1 MSVLAHDST
10 FHPGETITVH
20 LWATPHSPFPNI
32 LKAYYPHHHVNPTIE
47 GQCNIIGYAL
57 AGYAE
62 AIFDDSAANY
72 IISSYK
78 ASALKTNKRQSRA
91 TFASECGTIN
101 GRMMSTS
108 IYQVTCQLSTPLHD
122 EPLQFI
128 LAHRDTGDVK
138 NDHHEATDA
147 LILVIGAWSAE
158 LNEEICLWWSG
169 LR

>member
-1 MSVLAHDST
+1 MSIQPLKGSAISS
-10 FHPGETITVH
+10 
-20 LWATPHSPFPNI
+20 ATPSQATQKLYLMIVP
-32 LKAYYPHHHVNPTIE
+32 
-47 GQCNIIGYAL
+47 
-57 AGYAE
+57 
-62 AIFDDSAANY
+62 S
-72 IISSYK
+72 IISSRAIK
-78 ASALKTNKRQSRA
+78 HWVLALKSNKRQSRA

-158 LNEEICLWWSG
+158 LNEEICL
-169 LR
+169 